1 MSSFFEDLNDLVTEN
16 PVGRVLA
23 ITLLI
28 LVLSAIVAMGL
39 VFLLLKLIY
48 RHIV

>member
-1 MSSFFEDLNDLVTEN
+1 MSSFFEDLNDLISEN

-28 LVLSAIVAMGL
+28 FVLSAAIAFGL
-39 VFLLLKLIY
+39 VFLTLRLIY

>member
-23 ITLLI
+23 VTVLI
-28 LVLSAIVAMGL
+28 LVLSALIAMGL
-39 VFLLLKLIY
+39 VFLLLKFIY
-48 RHIV
+48 RHIS